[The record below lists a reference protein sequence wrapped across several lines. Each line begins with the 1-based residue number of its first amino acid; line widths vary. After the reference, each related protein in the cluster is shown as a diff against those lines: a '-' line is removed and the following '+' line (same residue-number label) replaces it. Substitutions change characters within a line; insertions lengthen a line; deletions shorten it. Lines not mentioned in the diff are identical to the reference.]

1 MTDTPSDLRKPIS
14 AALVN
19 DYDLVV
25 RGVAHMLDD
34 YKDRVSVVE
43 LNAGTDVDEQVDIA
57 LYDSF
62 AQAPFDAGD
71 LADVLNNPKVSRVVV
86 YTWNLQNDVI
96 RLALDMG
103 VDGYLS
109 KTLPAEGLVDA
120 LERINAGERIVSRVQ
135 TQVED
140 DELVGGDWPGR
151 AEGLTQRESEIIAHI
166 TQGLSNQ
173 QIASTCYLSIN
184 SVKSYIRSAYRKMG
198 VGSRSQAVLWGV
210 EHGFAPDHLRRKR
223 PELS

>member
-1 MTDTPSDLRKPIS
+1 MTDAPSDLRKPLT

-43 LNAGTDVDEQVDIA
+43 LDAGTDVAEPVDIA

-71 LADVLNNPKVSRVVV
+71 LADVLNNPKVRRVVV

-96 RLALDMG
+96 RIALEMG

-109 KTLPAEGLVDA
+109 KTLPAEGLVKA

-198 VGSRSQAVLWGV
+198 VASRSQAVLWGV